1 MKKKGKKGLAVAMTL
16 AVTVTSVPMAFA
28 ADEESQLM
36 TLPEWSGEKKAKETV
51 WKYEKLDQAPMKES
65 VKASSENTP
74 EQYNEGPARLAFD
87 GSNTTAWH
95 TAYGT
100 HQGPY
105 TIEWG
110 LGDTYNV
117 GKIDYTR
124 KADGANGT
132 WKNIKVEA
140 KKADETWVEVCTK
153 ELQETAMGATTEIT
167 FEPVEATALR
177 VTVTDSYNKEANNK
191 YASAGEINVYKATKD
206 VTLVDPI
213 KILPEEGKST
223 TMKEGETQT
232 MRYELTEEAQEAGG
246 TVKWRVQEGS
256 VLNVDEN
263 GVVTAVGE
271 GKANVSADYR
281 LGNTS
286 YNAYIDITVEK
297 VEADCVINLN
307 GKQYTANS
315 LEEAVNQSGQT
326 ELTSV
331 KFESGVIRKEDFD
344 YLKKVKRI
352 QYTLKEFSIGDE
364 VVLRGLD
371 GNAIPL
377 KAFYASYP
385 GYSLEK
391 VYLGKNVKG
400 LKMNAFGMCT
410 DISSFEAPGL
420 EWMDGSALDRVNGL
434 TEFSLPSLKV
444 VESPLFGTM
453 SNRKTNTVK
462 LPAVTE
468 LANDAFSE
476 LTKLTTLELG
486 ATPPTVQISG
496 RDLEFASGVVDSLKL
511 VIPEGAL
518 DAYKASPGYNAEQ
531 NTWYGIK
538 LSEPQEEVHINAT
551 INGTAV
557 DGASLEKAVEKSG
570 VAVDAVT
577 SLTINSG
584 KVTQEDLAY
593 LKSISR
599 LETFEM
605 NVGDNLQL
613 IGMDGQPTTVLS
625 KDTAVIEFAPK
636 RAGSSRAD
644 MTTLTLGGITEIYNG
659 GLKAY
664 DSIETIHMPDVVTVG
679 ASAFGLGAWLET
691 LDLSSAKTIGANA
704 FNGCKRLESLTM
716 NAVETLGEGSFK
728 YTDALDSLTLPATIK
743 NIEDIRFGICKNGNK
758 SGAKITILAT
768 TPPTVD
774 SAAFTGVSSVTRP
787 ATVTVPQGALAAY
800 VAQVNPKADVAKVL
814 KRQDINWNS
823 LYLREEG
830 SSLVEYKAKCGTWAD
845 QYAYVATGQT
855 ITADK
860 LAVLHKDDQKN
871 LKENEELKG
880 WNTKKDG
887 SGDMVT
893 AETVVSKDMIIY
905 PVIGEKAEEIN
916 ITATVNGGEAIGAES
931 LAKVIEKAGG
941 DSVDVETLTVDSGT
955 VTPEDLTTLSSLKYL
970 TELDLNLDEDLKMVD
985 AEGNP
990 TTVLPSGQ
998 FKGSALEKVS
1008 LNGFTEIGASA
1019 FARSND
1025 LETVVMSNVVT
1036 IGGSAFEE
1044 TSVEVVTLP
1053 ESIKSI
1059 GKNAFVGKRN
1069 GKREMHI
1076 TIEATTPPTI
1086 DGSFA
1091 KHADADV
1098 TVPDGC
1104 LGNYISIDLGK
1115 PFKDSGDTKWGGLRV
1130 IDNAQKL
1137 ITYHGV
1143 NSWDV
1148 MYAYVVDNTA
1158 ITEGRFPTTFEN
1170 GDKILSGW
1178 NTEKDGTGTSA
1189 DANTVVTE
1197 DMTLYAQWSDPAV
1210 DLDVTVSYSNVNE
1223 AGEVT
1228 WTNQDVTVTLTAN
1241 EPVQSIEGW
1250 TLDETQ
1256 TVLTKA
1262 HDKNGTYHVTVR
1274 SAAGQEKE
1282 VEYTVSGIDKK
1293 APNIKI
1299 GGTGNGEN
1307 YREIK
1312 SIAIHDPE
1320 GISYLMINETKTEI
1334 NDKYKYFTD
1343 IKALGVVEGTN
1354 TAVVVDNAGN
1364 ETKITFGYDK
1374 TAPTFKWIVDNNT
1387 QAQSK
1392 EVRLETSEEIQLPDE
1407 GWSLKGE
1414 ENGVFVYVKTFYA
1427 NWKDKNFTVTDL
1439 AGNVSEPQFV
1449 EVKRIDNSR
1458 PTVVEL
1464 TQDITDWTNKDVTV
1478 TIKTSTDCVAPEGWK
1493 QVNKRTFT
1501 KVFHANGEYSVT
1513 LTSVTGVTGDAHLFS
1528 ITNIDKEAPVIDYAA
1543 IESANGYRKEIPVN
1557 EGEEYTEEK
1566 LVEMFT
1572 KPEWVSDN
1580 SGTATF
1586 KVDKWGLEHGLD
1598 GYQPFT
1604 SKTPGEYK
1612 VRFYAYDAAGN
1623 NSSFDVYVKVLEPEV
1638 PEVEERTTTVSY
1650 TVFIDGRVRTGQWT
1664 HTGTETG
1671 EFRFDLSMVKNLP
1684 ASYEL
1689 EEGEEGYRMLQY
1701 GDTTAV
1707 TFYLTTK

>member
-16 AVTVTSVPMAFA
+16 AVTMTSVPTVFA
-28 ADEESQLM
+28 TDEESQLM
-36 TLPEWSGEKKAKETV
+36 TLPERPNEEKAKETV

-860 LAVLHKDDQKN
+860 LAALHKDDQKN

-931 LAKVIEKAGG
+931 LAKVIEKAGV

-970 TELDLNLDEDLKMVD
+970 TELDLNLYEDLKMVD

-1130 IDNAQKL
+1130 IDHAQNL

-1158 ITEGRFPTTFEN
+1158 ITEGRFPITFEN

-1274 SAAGQEKE
+1274 SADGQEKE

-1374 TAPTFKWIVDNNT
+1374 TAPTFKWIVDNKT

-1638 PEVEERTTTVSY
+1638 EERTTTVNY

-1701 GDTTAV
+1701 GDTTSV
-1707 TFYLTTK
+1707 TFYLTR

>member
-931 LAKVIEKAGG
+931 LAKVIEKAGV

-1501 KVFHANGEYSVT
+1501 KVFNANGEYSVT

>member
-16 AVTVTSVPMAFA
+16 AVTMTSVPTVFA
-28 ADEESQLM
+28 TDEESQLM
-36 TLPEWSGEKKAKETV
+36 TLPERPNEEKAKETV

-286 YNAYIDITVEK
+286 YNAYVEITVEK
-297 VEADCVINLN
+297 IEADCVINLN
-307 GKQYTANS
+307 GTQYTANS
-315 LEEAVNQSGQT
+315 LEEAVKQSGQT

-453 SNRKTNTVK
+453 SNRKSNTVK

-468 LANDAFSE
+468 FANDAFSE

-496 RDLEFASGVVDSLKL
+496 RDLEFASGVVDNLKL

-518 DAYKASPGYNAEQ
+518 DAYKASPGYNEEN

-538 LSEPQEEVHINAT
+538 LSEPQEEV
-551 INGTAV
+551 AV
-557 DGASLEKAVEKSG
+557 NVTVNDKAVEGASLEKAVAASG
-570 VAVDAVT
+570 VAVDEVT
-577 SLTINSG
+577 SLVINSG
-584 KVTQEDLAY
+584 KVTQDDLAY
-593 LKSISR
+593 LKTIPEI
-599 LETFEM
+599 ETFEM
-605 NVGDNLQL
+605 NVGENLQL
-613 IGMDGQPTTVLS
+613 IGKNGQPTTVLS
-625 KDTAVIEFAPK
+625 EATAVLEFAGKPS
-636 RAGSSRAD
+636 GHSRATI
-644 MTTLTLGGITEIYNG
+644 TTITLGGITEVEYG
-659 GLKAY
+659 GLKGYA
-664 DSIETIHMPDVVTVG
+664 SAETISMPNVITVG
-679 ASAFGLGAWLET
+679 ERAFCLGEWLET
-691 LDLSSAKTIGANA
+691 LDLSSAVTIGSNA
-704 FNGCKRLESLTM
+704 FNGCTNLENLTM

-728 YTDALDSLTLPATIK
+728 YTDELDNLTLPATIK
-743 NIEDIRFGICKNGNK
+743 TIDDIRFGICKNGNK
-758 SGAKITILAT
+758 SGAKIKILAT

-774 SAAFTGVSSVTRP
+774 RGAFDGVSSITHP
-787 ATVTVPQGALAAY
+787 ATVTVPSGALAAY
-800 VAQVNPKADVAKVL
+800 VAQVNPNADVTKVL
-814 KRQDINWNS
+814 KRSDTNWNH

-830 SSLVEYKAKCGTWAD
+830 SSLIEYKAKCGTWAD
-845 QYAYVATGQT
+845 QYAYVTTGET
-855 ITADK
+855 IPAEK
-860 LAVLHKDDQKN
+860 MAALHKDDEKN
-871 LKENEELKG
+871 LKENEEFKG
-880 WNTKKDG
+880 WNTKKNGD
-887 SGDMVT
+887 GDMIT
-893 AETVVSKDMIIY
+893 SETVVSKDMIIY

-931 LAKVIEKAGG
+931 LAKVIEKAGV

-1274 SAAGQEKE
+1274 SADGQEKE

-1501 KVFHANGEYSVT
+1501 KVFNANGEYSVT

-1543 IESANGYRKEIPVN
+1543 IEAANGYRKEIPVN

-1638 PEVEERTTTVSY
+1638 EERTTTVNY

-1671 EFRFDLSMVKNLP
+1671 EFRFDLSMVKEDLP

-1701 GDTTAV
+1701 GDTTSV
-1707 TFYLTTK
+1707 TFYLTR

>member
-931 LAKVIEKAGG
+931 LAKVIEKAGV

-1543 IESANGYRKEIPVN
+1543 IESANGYRKEITVN

>member
-1 MKKKGKKGLAVAMTL
+1 M
-16 AVTVTSVPMAFA
+16 
-28 ADEESQLM
+28 
-36 TLPEWSGEKKAKETV
+36 
-51 WKYEKLDQAPMKES
+51 
-65 VKASSENTP
+65 
-74 EQYNEGPARLAFD
+74 
-87 GSNTTAWH
+87 
-95 TAYGT
+95 
-100 HQGPY
+100 
-105 TIEWG
+105 
-110 LGDTYNV
+110 
-117 GKIDYTR
+117 
-124 KADGANGT
+124 
-132 WKNIKVEA
+132 
-140 KKADETWVEVCTK
+140 
-153 ELQETAMGATTEIT
+153 
-167 FEPVEATALR
+167 
-177 VTVTDSYNKEANNK
+177 
-191 YASAGEINVYKATKD
+191 
-206 VTLVDPI
+206 
-213 KILPEEGKST
+213 
-223 TMKEGETQT
+223 
-232 MRYELTEEAQEAGG
+232 
-246 TVKWRVQEGS
+246 
-256 VLNVDEN
+256 
-263 GVVTAVGE
+263 
-271 GKANVSADYR
+271 
-281 LGNTS
+281 
-286 YNAYIDITVEK
+286 
-297 VEADCVINLN
+297 
-307 GKQYTANS
+307 
-315 LEEAVNQSGQT
+315 
-326 ELTSV
+326 
-331 KFESGVIRKEDFD
+331 
-344 YLKKVKRI
+344 
-352 QYTLKEFSIGDE
+352 
-364 VVLRGLD
+364 
-371 GNAIPL
+371 
-377 KAFYASYP
+377 
-385 GYSLEK
+385 
-391 VYLGKNVKG
+391 
-400 LKMNAFGMCT
+400 
-410 DISSFEAPGL
+410 
-420 EWMDGSALDRVNGL
+420 
-434 TEFSLPSLKV
+434 
-444 VESPLFGTM
+444 
-453 SNRKTNTVK
+453 
-462 LPAVTE
+462 
-468 LANDAFSE
+468 
-476 LTKLTTLELG
+476 
-486 ATPPTVQISG
+486 
-496 RDLEFASGVVDSLKL
+496 
-511 VIPEGAL
+511 
-518 DAYKASPGYNAEQ
+518 
-531 NTWYGIK
+531 
-538 LSEPQEEVHINAT
+538 
-551 INGTAV
+551 
-557 DGASLEKAVEKSG
+557 
-570 VAVDAVT
+570 
-577 SLTINSG
+577 
-584 KVTQEDLAY
+584 
-593 LKSISR
+593 
-599 LETFEM
+599 
-605 NVGDNLQL
+605 
-613 IGMDGQPTTVLS
+613 
-625 KDTAVIEFAPK
+625 
-636 RAGSSRAD
+636 
-644 MTTLTLGGITEIYNG
+644 
-659 GLKAY
+659 
-664 DSIETIHMPDVVTVG
+664 
-679 ASAFGLGAWLET
+679 
-691 LDLSSAKTIGANA
+691 
-704 FNGCKRLESLTM
+704 
-716 NAVETLGEGSFK
+716 
-728 YTDALDSLTLPATIK
+728 
-743 NIEDIRFGICKNGNK
+743 
-758 SGAKITILAT
+758 
-768 TPPTVD
+768 
-774 SAAFTGVSSVTRP
+774 
-787 ATVTVPQGALAAY
+787 
-800 VAQVNPKADVAKVL
+800 
-814 KRQDINWNS
+814 
-823 LYLREEG
+823 
-830 SSLVEYKAKCGTWAD
+830 
-845 QYAYVATGQT
+845 
-855 ITADK
+855 
-860 LAVLHKDDQKN
+860 
-871 LKENEELKG
+871 
-880 WNTKKDG
+880 
-887 SGDMVT
+887 
-893 AETVVSKDMIIY
+893 
-905 PVIGEKAEEIN
+905 
-916 ITATVNGGEAIGAES
+916 
-931 LAKVIEKAGG
+931 
-941 DSVDVETLTVDSGT
+941 
-955 VTPEDLTTLSSLKYL
+955 TPEDLTTLSSLKYL

-1274 SAAGQEKE
+1274 SADGQEKE

-1374 TAPTFKWIVDNNT
+1374 TAPMFKWIVDNNT

-1501 KVFHANGEYSVT
+1501 KVFNANGEYSVT
-1513 LTSVTGVTGDAHLFS
+1513 LTSVTGVTGVTGDAHLFS

-1638 PEVEERTTTVSY
+1638 EERTTTVNY

>member
-16 AVTVTSVPMAFA
+16 AVTMTSVPTVFA
-28 ADEESQLM
+28 TDEESQLM
-36 TLPEWSGEKKAKETV
+36 TLPERPNEEKAKETV

-206 VTLVDPI
+206 VSLVDPI

-860 LAVLHKDDQKN
+860 LAALHKDDQKN

-931 LAKVIEKAGG
+931 LAKVIEKAGV

-970 TELDLNLDEDLKMVD
+970 TELDLNLYEDLKMVD

-1130 IDNAQKL
+1130 IDHAQNL

-1158 ITEGRFPTTFEN
+1158 ITEGRFPITFEN

-1228 WTNQDVTVTLTAN
+1228 WTNQDVIVTLTAN

-1274 SAAGQEKE
+1274 SADGQEKE

-1374 TAPTFKWIVDNNT
+1374 TAPTFKWIVDNKT

-1501 KVFHANGEYSVT
+1501 KVFNANGEYSVT

-1543 IESANGYRKEIPVN
+1543 IEAANGYRKEIPVN

-1586 KVDKWGLEHGLD
+1586 KIDKWGLEHGLD

-1638 PEVEERTTTVSY
+1638 EERTTTVNY

-1701 GDTTAV
+1701 GDTTSV
-1707 TFYLTTK
+1707 TFYLTR